1 MKKRFFAVLLVL
13 LVSSFGL
20 FLMACEGMT
29 TGTTTSPIT
38 SSTTAAPTTAAPTTG
53 STTTVAPTTAA
64 PTTVAPTT
72 AAPTTVAPTTSAPTT
87 VAPTTTAPTTVA
99 PTTTAPTTVAPTT
112 TVPTTEAPTTTAP
125 TTLAVESVS
134 VFGSDTAEVGETEQF
149 VCTFLPAG
157 AASQTD
163 VVWSVVNGTGQA
175 TISALGVLT
184 PVAPGTITVK
194 ATVKGV
200 EGILAVSLI
209 QSVESVTVEGPDTV
223 ELGSDG
229 EYTYQV
235 VPSDSTVETVLWSVI
250 AGTGSATI
258 NSNGIL
264 SPVAAGTVTVRVSV
278 DGILGTKSVQILTP
292 VASVSVQ
299 GNELVRLESTPTYT
313 ATILP
318 AEADYE
324 SIVWSVTNGTGSA
337 TISENGVLTPTAAG
351 TITISASA
359 NGVQG
364 DLEVELIVSV
374 SGIVISGSAEVLP
387 AQEYTY
393 VATVSP
399 ENAKYPQVTWAVV
412 NGTGSATIS
421 AAGVLTGSLAGT
433 VTVTATADG
442 VTEEFDV
449 TVLEDDRLLG
459 TPRPTHLL
467 ATPENTIV
475 LSGDWEL
482 QNELEGLAVT
492 FDRQVYDVSFTSEAS
507 KSSLGVQ
514 FQVPNDVDLSRMQY
528 FAIKVTGST
537 ATEGVNPTVS
547 VQLKDFD
554 SGLLLYNDQV
564 TEIEVINDNQWIVFS
579 IANRYRLQ
587 TSSRD
592 LRILLDPHF
601 TASGNEGTLTIQQVV
616 FFGNANPVTSP
627 QLLSGLKNAHW
638 EDTGVTAEPAVD
650 VIGEENVDV
659 VLVSATAA
667 AVSNW
672 KAIPSYVLEDISRV
686 TTVSFKVK
694 LITAGLPSD
703 PKLGVYLGETDL
715 GNKTI
720 TRPAAGA
727 DPAYQTITITIPANL
742 RNEANMWGVKYIQLK
757 PNGGGNLAVQY
768 YIYDFELSG
777 DENPVPVTVVRS
789 ALGGADVPFTSAP
802 SYVEAS
808 THVAVAAE
816 GEVPAHRLWTAN
828 AGASLMKIQYGYTK
842 SSANLAARAG
852 MNGLHI
858 TIQGTP
864 GLEINVQQNWGDTW
878 ADESQRRFVLDG
890 TVQHIYIQALT
901 RTLITA
907 GTSGTVTWQMGA
919 TIPAGTEGAAVKVFS
934 LAFTAIMPIPEEI
947 VNEEIPFSSFHEGTN
962 VMVDVETVPTDA
974 MTVAY
979 HEDGHA
985 IASVAINHANNHLVA
1000 IASHDGLRYMNTL
1013 TIQAKGAI
1021 GTSMTIKLAYGNSF
1035 NMDTDYVHTFTTNDV
1050 ETIVIDILDRD
1061 ALKVSKISLSLF
1073 FNLNEV
1079 LAPVTFEVMGASF
1092 SGVAVE

>member
-1 MKKRFFAVLLVL
+1 
-13 LVSSFGL
+13 
-20 FLMACEGMT
+20 
-29 TGTTTSPIT
+29 
-38 SSTTAAPTTAAPTTG
+38 
-53 STTTVAPTTAA
+53 
-64 PTTVAPTT
+64 
-72 AAPTTVAPTTSAPTT
+72 
-87 VAPTTTAPTTVA
+87 
-99 PTTTAPTTVAPTT
+99 
-112 TVPTTEAPTTTAP
+112 TVPTTAVPTTAAP

-134 VFGSDTAEVGETEQF
+134 VFGSDIAEVGETEQY
-149 VCTFLPAG
+149 VSTFLPSG
-157 AASQTD
+157 AATQAD
-163 VVWSVVNGTGQA
+163 VIWSVVNGTGEA
-175 TISALGVLT
+175 TISNLGVLT
-184 PVAPGTITVK
+184 PVAPGTVTVK

-200 EGILAVSLI
+200 DGTLAVTLI
-209 QSVESVTVEGPDTV
+209 QSVESVTVAGPDTV

-235 VPSDSTVETVLWSVI
+235 VPSDSTVSEVVWSVI

-264 SPVAAGTVTVRVSV
+264 SPVSAGTVTVRVSV
-278 DGILGTKSVQILTP
+278 DGIFGTKSVQILTP

-299 GNELVRLESTPTYT
+299 GNQLVRMEDTPTFT
-313 ATILP
+313 ASILP
-318 AEADYE
+318 VDADYE
-324 SIVWSVTNGTGSA
+324 SVVWSVTNGTGSA
-337 TISENGVLTPTAAG
+337 TISEAGILTPTTPG
-351 TITISASA
+351 TITVNASA

-374 SGIVISGSAEVLP
+374 SGIVVSGNAEVLP

-412 NGTGSATIS
+412 NGTGSATIT
-421 AAGVLTGSLAGT
+421 AAGVLTGTLAGT
-433 VTVTATADG
+433 VSVTATADG
-442 VTEEFDV
+442 ITEEFEV

-467 ATPENTIV
+467 ATPENTV
-475 LSGDWEL
+475 ALSGEWEL
-482 QNELEGLAVT
+482 QNELEGLAVNYT
-492 FDRQVYDVSFTSEAS
+492 RQVYDVSFTSEAS

-514 FQVPNDVDLSRMQY
+514 FRVPNDVDLSRMQY
-528 FAIKVTGST
+528 FAIKVTGATS
-537 ATEGVNPTVS
+537 TEGVNPTVS

-554 SGLLLYNDQV
+554 SGLLLFNDQV

-601 TASGNEGTLTIQQVV
+601 TASGNEGVLTIQQVV

-659 VLVSATAA
+659 LLVSATAT
-667 AVSNW
+667 AVTNW

-686 TTVSFKVK
+686 TTISFKVK
-694 LITAGLPSD
+694 LLTSGLPSD
-703 PKLGVYLGETDL
+703 PKLDVYLGETSV

-720 TRPAAGA
+720 TRPAVGV
-727 DPAYQTITITIPANL
+727 DPVYQTITITIPANL
-742 RNEANMWGVKYIQLK
+742 RTEANMWAAKYIQLK
-757 PNGGGNLAVQY
+757 PNAGGNLAVQY
-768 YIYDFELSG
+768 YIYDFVLSG

-789 ALGGADVPFTSAP
+789 ALGGPDVPFTSAP

-808 THVAVAAE
+808 TQVAVAAA
-816 GEVPAHRLWTAN
+816 GEVPAHRLWTPAVDT
-828 AGASLMKIQYGYTK
+828 SVMKIQYGYTK
-842 SSANLAARAG
+842 SSANLAARSG

-858 TIQGTP
+858 TIQGTA
-864 GLEINVQQNWGDTW
+864 GLEINVQQGWADGW
-878 ADESQRRFVLDG
+878 ADESQRRFILDG

-901 RTLITA
+901 RTLITG
-907 GTSGTVTWQMGA
+907 GTSGTVAWQLGA
-919 TIPAGTEGAAVKVFS
+919 TIPAGTEGASVKIFS
-934 LAFTAIMPIPEEI
+934 IAFTAIMPIPEDI
-947 VNEEIPFSSFHEGTN
+947 LDEEIPFASFREGTN

-985 IASVAINHANNHLVA
+985 IATVAINHANNHLVA
-1000 IASHDGLRYMNTL
+1000 IATSDNLRYMNTL

-1021 GTSMTIKLAYGNSF
+1021 GTSITIKLAYGNSF

-1050 ETIVIDILDRD
+1050 ETIVIDIQDRD

-1079 LAPVTFEVMGASF
+1079 SAPVAFEILDAAF
-1092 SGVAVE
+1092 SGVEIE